1 MDAVL
6 NQLVF
11 EAFQKLLRP
20 KKLIIKKGKS
30 VCHPFN
36 CLDWLVIWLD
46 FFIFFN
52 FCLVRLLLF
61 SNHIRIVIL
70 IHKRWILFF
79 LSLFFR
85 DILKLLCKFLKLLV
99 CKCMCMLCECN
110 LMYIGVGCQSD

>member
-46 FFIFFN
+46 FFYF
-52 FCLVRLLLF
+52 
-61 SNHIRIVIL
+61 
-70 IHKRWILFF
+70 FF
-79 LSLFFR
+79 LIFVWLGYSCSQTIF
-85 DILKLLCKFLKLLV
+85 
-99 CKCMCMLCECN
+99 E
-110 LMYIGVGCQSD
+110 